1 VTTSPAS
8 SPLGTW
14 RVLGTGL
21 LLAAGGMALV
31 GLVHTFVV
39 VSGREG
45 GLIDFGP
52 LYTAAATLLRGESP
66 YPQLAYPPLPAIVTV
81 PLALVPLE
89 VAEVLVMLV
98 LVAGVPVTLRLLGV
112 RDWRCYVVAFLWTPV
127 LSAIQTGNITILLG
141 LGAALAWRYRERAHV
156 PALVV
161 GVTLAAKFFLWPLA
175 VWLAATGRRRA
186 GAESLAAGAL
196 ILLASWAA
204 IGFSGVRDYGDVAER
219 VRMTVERDAYTVYAL
234 ALDLGASPTL
244 ARALWLALAAA
255 LVAGIVVLGRRGDDR
270 GAFVLAVAA
279 ALAAWPLVWLH
290 SFELLLVAVAVAQP
304 RLALAWLV
312 PVAMVLSTGSGNGTP
327 PETAFALAATGL
339 TVAVALRPWPA
350 RSYGATGGRTT
361 TASSSLR

>member
-1 VTTSPAS
+1 MTTSPAS

-156 PALVV
+156 PALIV

-204 IGFSGVRDYGDVAER
+204 IGFAGVREYGDVAES

-234 ALDLGASPTL
+234 ALDLGASPPL
-244 ARALWLALAAA
+244 ARAL
-255 LVAGIVVLGRRGDDR
+255 I
-270 GAFVLAVAA
+270 LAVAA